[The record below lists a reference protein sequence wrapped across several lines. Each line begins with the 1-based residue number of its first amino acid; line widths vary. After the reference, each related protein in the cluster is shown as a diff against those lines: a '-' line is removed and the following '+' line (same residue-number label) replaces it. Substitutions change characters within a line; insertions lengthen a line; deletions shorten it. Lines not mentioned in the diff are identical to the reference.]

1 MRVLVATDAWRP
13 QVNGVVRTYEQ
24 LSNELPRLGA
34 QVDLLTPG
42 EFRTVPC
49 PTYPQIALALPDR
62 SRCAQFIDRVRPD
75 AIHIATEGPVGL
87 MARAYCRRRGLPFTT
102 SFHTKFPEYFDRK
115 FRVPAGWTYALLR
128 RFHNAGAGTMVATRS
143 LRQALSER
151 GFRNILPW
159 TRGVDMTLFRPR
171 PIRRFGQGRVF
182 LYAGRVAVEKNI
194 EAFLALDLPG
204 TKVVVGDGP
213 QLDELRL
220 RYPATVF
227 TGALSGVDLAEA
239 YASADVFVFP
249 SVTETFGIVMLEAMA
264 CGVPVAALPVTGPA
278 DVVTQGVS
286 GVLSHNLREAALA
299 CLALDPVT
307 VRRAADGYT
316 WDAAARLFLDNVER
330 ALFVQRG
337 RPLPVRFRTP
347 VAAGVLRSR

>member
-1 MRVLVATDAWRP
+1 MRILVATDAWRP

-24 LSNELPRLGA
+24 LSEQLPRLGA
-34 QVDLLTPG
+34 KLELPTPDL
-42 EFRTVPC
+42 FRTVPC

-62 SRCAQFIDRVRPD
+62 GRCARFIDTVKPD

-87 MARAYCRRRGLPFTT
+87 MTRAYCLRRGLPFTT
-102 SFHTKFPEYFDRK
+102 SFHTKFPEYFERK
-115 FRVPAGWTYALLR
+115 FSVPCSLTYTLLR
-128 RFHNAGAGTMVATRS
+128 RFHNSGAGTMVATRS
-143 LRQALSER
+143 LRQALGAR

-159 TRGVDMTLFRPR
+159 TRGVDMTVFRPSSV
-171 PIRRFGQGRVF
+171 RRFGAGRVF

-194 EAFLALDLPG
+194 GAFLSLDLPG

-213 QLDELRL
+213 QLDDLRSQH
-220 RYPATVF
+220 PDAVF
-227 TGALSGVDLAEA
+227 TGALSGRDLAEA
-239 YASADVFVFP
+239 FASADVFVFP

-264 CGVPVAALPVTGPA
+264 CGVPVAALPVTGPI

-286 GVLSHNLREAALA
+286 GILSNDLRTAALA
-299 CLALDPVT
+299 ALALDSSA
-307 VRRAADGYT
+307 VRRASQAYT

-337 RPLPVRFRTP
+337 RPLPVRVPGLARL
-347 VAAGVLRSR
+347 AR

>member
-1 MRVLVATDAWRP
+1 MRILVATDAWRP

-24 LSNELPRLGA
+24 LSQQLPHIGADVELLAPN
-34 QVDLLTPG
+34 

-62 SRCAQFIDRVRPD
+62 ERCARFIDRLKPD

-87 MARAYCRRRGLPFTT
+87 MARAYCRRRRLPFTT
-102 SFHTKFPEYFDRK
+102 SFHTKFPEYFERR
-115 FRVPAGWTYALLR
+115 FAIPGGWTYALLR
-128 RFHNAGAGTMVATRS
+128 RFHNAGSGTMVATRS

-159 TRGVDMTLFRPR
+159 TRGVDMTLFRPA
-171 PIRRFGQGRVF
+171 PVRRFGKGRVF

-194 EAFLALDLPG
+194 AAFLELDLPG

-213 QLDELRL
+213 QLDELKAQ
-220 RYPATVF
+220 YPNVVF
-227 TGALSGVDLAEA
+227 AGVLSGRDLADA

-264 CGVPVAALPVTGPA
+264 CGVPVAALPVTGPV
-278 DVVTQGVS
+278 DVITQGIS
-286 GVLSHNLREAALA
+286 GILSRNLREASLA
-299 CLALDPVT
+299 ALALDRT
-307 VRRAADGYT
+307 AVRRAAEAYT
-316 WDAAARLFLDNVER
+316 WDAASRLFLDNVER

-337 RPLPVRFRTP
+337 RPLPVRFPALPRL
-347 VAAGVLRSR
+347 AR